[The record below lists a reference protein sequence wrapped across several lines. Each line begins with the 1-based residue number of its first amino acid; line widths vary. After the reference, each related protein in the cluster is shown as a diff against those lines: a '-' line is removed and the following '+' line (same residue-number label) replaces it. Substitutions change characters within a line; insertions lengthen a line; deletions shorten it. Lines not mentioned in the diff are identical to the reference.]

1 MYHGAALAMLRCIC
15 MCLCERTHCVARVR
29 QSRFNWDWGTHRER
43 ERERKG
49 EKDVPQT
56 TCSAM
61 RCASA
66 ARIRVCVVWLMANR
80 WIYQIYPNPTA
91 DAE

>member
-1 MYHGAALAMLRCIC
+1 MVRRWLCFVVFVCVYVNVHIVLLAC
-15 MCLCERTHCVARVR
+15 A
-29 QSRFNWDWGTHRER
+29 SRDSIGIGGHTGR